1 MAKAGAQIRT
11 IRVSDKGQI
20 AIPTDIRKKMGIK
33 KGDSLVMLQ
42 KDDKIILEKSDKI
55 ALKLDSE
62 FRDVDAITEQS
73 LKELWNN
80 KHDDTWNQY
89 ARMVQ

>member
-1 MAKAGAQIRT
+1 
-11 IRVSDKGQI
+11 
-20 AIPTDIRKKMGIK
+20 
-33 KGDSLVMLQ
+33 MLQ

-62 FRDVDAITEQS
+62 FRDVDAITERS

-80 KHDDTWNQY
+80 KHDDT
-89 ARMVQ
+89 